1 MAVKMKNALVGSV
14 GLFAIAMAFALLA
27 IPQVSYADQAVD
39 ESDALAAADEA
50 RYSWVQDE
58 SGNWLYSDAQS
69 NLYVGWLKYGGA
81 WYWLNPET
89 GVMAVGVVEIDGMGY
104 HFAQSGALTYGWE
117 FDNGSWYCSNGSGV
131 LVNGWYSYNGGWY
144 YFQEG
149 TYAMYE
155 GMIDFGGQ
163 LYLLKPSVSGRMAVG
178 WELVEGGWYHFNG
191 SGCADSAWLEDGGD
205 WYYFDPMTH
214 VMATGWLQL
223 DSDWYYLSDSGVM
236 QTGWQFIS
244 GTWYYFDGSGIM
256 AAGDWYRI
264 GGTWYYF
271 HDWGGMATGWLQLD
285 NDWYWLRD
293 SGAMETGW
301 AQIDGAW
308 YHFANSGLMSSNGW
322 EKIGGSWYYFR
333 GWGGMVSREWINL
346 GTEGDDQWYYLKSSG
361 AMQTGWWYN
370 SGHYYYFGPNGLM
383 TSDSTS
389 PSYLAGEN
397 NRLSDMRSRGWYVS
411 PLLADEN
418 NTREERIEAMIST
431 AYEYLGDTYK
441 ACYSQAPGGYVDCSG
456 LAMQGLYAAGFDPWP
471 VSPERHSDKAYEYE
485 SRNMWNLPIQRV
497 SYSDRQRGDLIYYD
511 NGYGTIIHVAIYLG
525 DDRVIEAWPPSVTV
539 MSTVN
544 SIHPHVYG
552 VQRPFA

>member
-271 HDWGGMATGWLQLD
+271 HDWGGMATGWLQLG

-308 YHFANSGLMSSNGW
+308 YHFANSSLMSSNGW

-361 AMQTGWWYN
+361 AMQTGWSYN

-389 PSYLAGEN
+389 PSYLVGEN

>member
-50 RYSWVQDE
+50 RYSWVRDE
-58 SGNWLYSDAQS
+58 SGNWLYCDAQS

-89 GVMAVGVVEIDGMGY
+89 GVMAVGVVEIGGMGY

-163 LYLLKPSVSGRMAVG
+163 LYWLKPSASGRMAVG
-178 WELVEGGWYHFNG
+178 WELIDGDWYHFNG

-223 DSDWYYLSDSGVM
+223 GSDWYYLSDSGVM

-244 GTWYYFDGSGIM
+244 GAWYYFDGSGIM
-256 AAGDWYRI
+256 AAGDWCRI

-271 HDWGGMATGWLQLD
+271 HDWGGMATGWLQLG

-301 AQIDGAW
+301 AQIGGAW

-333 GWGGMVSREWINL
+333 SWGGMVSSEWINL

-361 AMQTGWWYN
+361 AMQTGWWHN
-370 SGHYYYFGPNGLM
+370 SGHYYYFGSNGLM
-383 TSDSTS
+383 LSDSTS

-411 PLLADEN
+411 PLLADEK

-471 VSPERHSDKAYEYE
+471 VSPERHSNPAYEYE

>member
-39 ESDALAAADEA
+39 EGDALAAADEA
-50 RYSWVQDE
+50 RPGWVRDE
-58 SGNWLYSDAQS
+58 SDNWLYYDAQS
-69 NLYVGWLKYGGA
+69 NLYAGWLKYGGA

-131 LVNGWYSYNGGWY
+131 LVSGWYSYNGGWY

-149 TYAMYE
+149 TYAIYE

-163 LYLLKPSVSGRMAVG
+163 LYWLKPSASGRMAVG
-178 WELVEGGWYHFNG
+178 WELIDGDWYHFNG
-191 SGCADSAWLEDGGD
+191 SGCADSAWFEDGGD

-223 DSDWYYLSDSGVM
+223 GSDWYYLSDSGVM

-244 GTWYYFDGSGIM
+244 GAWYYFDGSGIM
-256 AAGDWYRI
+256 AAGDWCRI

-271 HDWGGMATGWLQLD
+271 HDWGGMATGWLQLG

-301 AQIDGAW
+301 AQIGGAW

-333 GWGGMVSREWINL
+333 SWGGMVSSEWINL

-361 AMQTGWWYN
+361 AMQTGWWHN
-370 SGHYYYFGPNGLM
+370 SGHYYYFGSNGLM

-431 AYEYLGDTYK
+431 AYEYYGDTYK

>member
-1 MAVKMKNALVGSV
+1 MAAKMKNTLVGSV
-14 GLFAIAMAFALLA
+14 GLFAIAMAFTLFA
-27 IPQVSYADQAVD
+27 IPQASYADQAVD

-50 RYSWVQDE
+50 GYGWVRDE
-58 SGNWLYSDAQS
+58 SGNWLYYDAQS
-69 NLYVGWLKYGGA
+69 NLYAGWLKYGGA

-131 LVNGWYSYNGGWY
+131 LVSGWYSYNGGWY

-163 LYLLKPSVSGRMAVG
+163 LYWLNPSTSGRMAVG
-178 WELVEGGWYHFNG
+178 WEFVDGDWYHFNG

-223 DSDWYYLSDSGVM
+223 G
-236 QTGWQFIS
+236 
-244 GTWYYFDGSGIM
+244 
-256 AAGDWYRI
+256 
-264 GGTWYYF
+264 
-271 HDWGGMATGWLQLD
+271 

-301 AQIDGAW
+301 AQIGGAW

-322 EKIGGSWYYFR
+322 EKIDSSWYYFR
-333 GWGGMVSREWINL
+333 SWGGMVSSEWINL

-361 AMQTGWWYN
+361 AMQTGWWHN
-370 SGHYYYFGPNGLM
+370 SGHYYYFGSNGLM

-431 AYEYLGDTYK
+431 AYEYYGDTYK

-525 DDRVIEAWPPSVTV
+525 DDRVIEAWPPAVTV

>member
-1 MAVKMKNALVGSV
+1 MAAKMKNALVGSV
-14 GLFAIAMAFALLA
+14 GLFAIAMAFTLLA

-39 ESDALAAADEA
+39 GSDALAAADEA
-50 RYSWVQDE
+50 RYGWVHDE
-58 SGNWLYSDAQS
+58 SGNWLYYDAQS
-69 NLYVGWLKYGGA
+69 NQYVGWLKYGGA

-89 GVMAVGVVEIDGMGY
+89 GVMAVGVVEIGGMGY

-131 LVNGWYSYNGGWY
+131 LVSGWYSYNGGWY

-155 GMIDFGGQ
+155 GMIDFGDQ
-163 LYLLKPSVSGRMAVG
+163 LYWLKPSASGRMAVG
-178 WELVEGGWYHFNG
+178 WELVDGDWYHFSS

-223 DSDWYYLSDSGVM
+223 GSDWYYLSDSGVM
-236 QTGWQFIS
+236 QTRWQFIS

-271 HDWGGMATGWLQLD
+271 HDRGGMATGWLQLG

-293 SGAMETGW
+293 WGGMETGW
-301 AQIDGAW
+301 AQIGGAW
-308 YHFANSGLMSSNGW
+308 YHFANSGLMSCNGW
-322 EKIGGSWYYFR
+322 EKIGSSWYYFR
-333 GWGGMVSREWINL
+333 DWGGMVSGEWINL

-361 AMQTGWWYN
+361 AMQTGWWHN
-370 SGHYYYFGPNGLM
+370 SGHYYYFGSNGLM

-431 AYEYLGDTYK
+431 AYEHYGDTYK
-441 ACYSQAPGGYVDCSG
+441 ACYSQAPGGYIDCSG

-471 VSPERHSDKAYEYE
+471 VSPERHFDKNFEYE

-497 SYSDRQRGDLIYYD
+497 AYSDRQRGDLIYYD
-511 NGYGTIIHVAIYLG
+511 DGRGKIIHVAIYLG
-525 DDRVIEAWPPSVTV
+525 DDKVIEAWPPSVTV

>member
-1 MAVKMKNALVGSV
+1 MAAKMKNALVGSV
-14 GLFAIAMAFALLA
+14 GLFAIVMAFTLLA

-50 RYSWVQDE
+50 RYGWVHDE
-58 SGNWLYSDAQS
+58 SGNWLYYDAQS
-69 NLYVGWLKYGGA
+69 NQYVGWLKYGGA

-89 GVMAVGVVEIDGMGY
+89 GVMAVGVVEIGGMGY

-131 LVNGWYSYNGGWY
+131 LVSGWYSYNGGWY

-163 LYLLKPSVSGRMAVG
+163 LYWLNPSASGRMAVG

-191 SGCADSAWLEDGGD
+191 SGRADSAWLEDGGD

-223 DSDWYYLSDSGVM
+223 GSDWYYLSDSGVM

-271 HDWGGMATGWLQLD
+271 HDRGGMATGWLQLG

-293 SGAMETGW
+293 WGGMETGW
-301 AQIDGAW
+301 AQIGGAW
-308 YHFANSGLMSSNGW
+308 YHFANSGLMSCNGW
-322 EKIGGSWYYFR
+322 EKIGSSWYYFR
-333 GWGGMVSREWINL
+333 DWGGMVSGEWINL

-361 AMQTGWWYN
+361 AMQTGWWHN
-370 SGHYYYFGPNGLM
+370 SGHYYYFGSNGLM

-431 AYEYLGDTYK
+431 AYEHYGDTYK
-441 ACYSQAPGGYVDCSG
+441 ACYSQAPGGYIDCSG

-471 VSPERHSDKAYEYE
+471 VSPERHFDKAYEYE

-511 NGYGTIIHVAIYLG
+511 NGHGTIIHVAIYLG
-525 DDRVIEAWPPSVTV
+525 DDKVIEAWPPSVTV

>member
-50 RYSWVQDE
+50 RHGWVRDE
-58 SGNWLYSDAQS
+58 SDNWLYYDAQS
-69 NLYVGWLKYGGA
+69 NLYAGWLKYGGA

-117 FDNGSWYCSNGSGV
+117 FDNDSWYCSNGSGV
-131 LVNGWYSYNGGWY
+131 LV
-144 YFQEG
+144 
-149 TYAMYE
+149 
-155 GMIDFGGQ
+155 
-163 LYLLKPSVSGRMAVG
+163 SG
-178 WELVEGGWYHFNG
+178 
-191 SGCADSAWLEDGGD
+191 
-205 WYYFDPMTH
+205 
-214 VMATGWLQL
+214 
-223 DSDWYYLSDSGVM
+223 
-236 QTGWQFIS
+236 
-244 GTWYYFDGSGIM
+244 
-256 AAGDWYRI
+256 WYRI

-271 HDWGGMATGWLQLD
+271 HDWGGMATGWLQLG

-301 AQIDGAW
+301 AQIAGAW

-322 EKIGGSWYYFR
+322 EKIGSSWYYFR
-333 GWGGMVSREWINL
+333 SWGGMVSSEWINL

-361 AMQTGWWYN
+361 AMQTGWWHN
-370 SGHYYYFGPNGLM
+370 SGHYYYFGSNGLM

-431 AYEYLGDTYK
+431 AYEYYGDTYK

-471 VSPERHSDKAYEYE
+471 VSPERHSNPAYEYE

-525 DDRVIEAWPPSVTV
+525 DDKVIEAWPPSVTV
-539 MSTVN
+539 MPTVN
-544 SIHPHVYG
+544 GIHPHVYG

>member
-50 RYSWVQDE
+50 GHGWVRDE
-58 SGNWLYSDAQS
+58 SDNWLYYDAQS
-69 NLYVGWLKYGGA
+69 NLYAGWLKYGGA

-117 FDNGSWYCSNGSGV
+117 FDNGSWYYSNGSGV
-131 LVNGWYSYNGGWY
+131 LMSGWYSYNGGWY

-163 LYLLKPSVSGRMAVG
+163 LYWLKPSASGRMAVG
-178 WELVEGGWYHFNG
+178 WELIDGDWYHFNG

-223 DSDWYYLSDSGVM
+223 GSDWYY
-236 QTGWQFIS
+236 
-244 GTWYYFDGSGIM
+244 
-256 AAGDWYRI
+256 
-264 GGTWYYF
+264 
-271 HDWGGMATGWLQLD
+271 
-285 NDWYWLRD
+285 
-293 SGAMETGW
+293 
-301 AQIDGAW
+301 
-308 YHFANSGLMSSNGW
+308 
-322 EKIGGSWYYFR
+322 
-333 GWGGMVSREWINL
+333 
-346 GTEGDDQWYYLKSSG
+346 
-361 AMQTGWWYN
+361 
-370 SGHYYYFGPNGLM
+370 
-383 TSDSTS
+383 
-389 PSYLAGEN
+389 
-397 NRLSDMRSRGWYVS
+397 LSDMRSRGWYVS

-431 AYEYLGDTYK
+431 AYEYYGDTYK

-471 VSPERHSDKAYEYE
+471 VSPERHSNPAYEYE

-525 DDRVIEAWPPSVTV
+525 DDKVIEAWPPSVTV

-544 SIHPHVYG
+544 GIHPHVYG

>member
-1 MAVKMKNALVGSV
+1 MTAKMKNMLVGSV
-14 GLFAIAMAFALLA
+14 GLFAIAMAFTLFA
-27 IPQVSYADQAVD
+27 IPQVSYADQAAD
-39 ESDALAAADEA
+39 ESDALAVADEA
-50 RYSWVQDE
+50 KYGWVQDE
-58 SGNWLYSDAQS
+58 SGNWLYYDAQS
-69 NLYVGWLKYGGA
+69 NLYAGWLKYGGA
-81 WYWLNPET
+81 WYWFNPET

-117 FDNGSWYCSNGSGV
+117 FDDGSWYCSNGSGV
-131 LVNGWYSYNGGWY
+131 LVSGWYSYNGGWY

-163 LYLLKPSVSGRMAVG
+163 LYWLKPSASGRMAVG
-178 WELVEGGWYHFNG
+178 WELVDGDWYHFDG
-191 SGCADSAWLEDGGD
+191 SGCADTAWLECNGD

-223 DSDWYYLSDSGVM
+223 GSDWYYLSDSGVM

-244 GTWYYFDGSGIM
+244 GAWYYFDGSGVM

-271 HDWGGMATGWLQLD
+271 RDWGGMAIGWLQLGS
-285 NDWYWLRD
+285 DWYWLRD

-301 AQIDGAW
+301 AQIGGAW

-322 EKIGGSWYYFR
+322 EKIGSSWYYFR
-333 GWGGMVSREWINL
+333 DWGGMVSSEWINL

-361 AMQTGWWYN
+361 AMQTGWWHN
-370 SGHYYYFGPNGLM
+370 SGHYYYFGSNGLM

-431 AYEYLGDTYK
+431 AYEYYGDTYK

-471 VSPERHSDKAYEYE
+471 VNPKHHFYEEEYE

-511 NGYGTIIHVAIYLG
+511 NGHGLIIHVAIYLG
-525 DDRVIEAWPPSVTV
+525 DDKVIEAWPPSVTV

>member
-39 ESDALAAADEA
+39 EGDALAAADEA
-50 RYSWVQDE
+50 RYGWVQDE
-58 SGNWLYSDAQS
+58 SGNWLYYDAQS
-69 NLYVGWLKYGGA
+69 
-81 WYWLNPET
+81 
-89 GVMAVGVVEIDGMGY
+89 I
-104 HFAQSGALTYGWE
+104 
-117 FDNGSWYCSNGSGV
+117 
-131 LVNGWYSYNGGWY
+131 
-144 YFQEG
+144 
-149 TYAMYE
+149 
-155 GMIDFGGQ
+155 
-163 LYLLKPSVSGRMAVG
+163 
-178 WELVEGGWYHFNG
+178 
-191 SGCADSAWLEDGGD
+191 
-205 WYYFDPMTH
+205 
-214 VMATGWLQL
+214 
-223 DSDWYYLSDSGVM
+223 
-236 QTGWQFIS
+236 
-244 GTWYYFDGSGIM
+244 
-256 AAGDWYRI
+256 
-264 GGTWYYF
+264 
-271 HDWGGMATGWLQLD
+271 
-285 NDWYWLRD
+285 
-293 SGAMETGW
+293 
-301 AQIDGAW
+301 
-308 YHFANSGLMSSNGW
+308 
-322 EKIGGSWYYFR
+322 
-333 GWGGMVSREWINL
+333 
-346 GTEGDDQWYYLKSSG
+346 
-361 AMQTGWWYN
+361 
-370 SGHYYYFGPNGLM
+370 M

-418 NTREERIEAMIST
+418 NTREERIEAMVST
-431 AYEYLGDTYK
+431 AYEYYGDTYK

>member
-163 LYLLKPSVSGRMAVG
+163 LYLLKPSASGRMAVG

-271 HDWGGMATGWLQLD
+271 HDWGGMATGWLQLG

>member
-1 MAVKMKNALVGSV
+1 MLVS
-14 GLFAIAMAFALLA
+14 
-27 IPQVSYADQAVD
+27 
-39 ESDALAAADEA
+39 
-50 RYSWVQDE
+50 
-58 SGNWLYSDAQS
+58 
-69 NLYVGWLKYGGA
+69 
-81 WYWLNPET
+81 
-89 GVMAVGVVEIDGMGY
+89 
-104 HFAQSGALTYGWE
+104 
-117 FDNGSWYCSNGSGV
+117 
-131 LVNGWYSYNGGWY
+131 GWYSYNGGWY

-163 LYLLKPSVSGRMAVG
+163 LYWLNPSTSGRMAVG
-178 WELVEGGWYHFNG
+178 WEFVDGDWYHFNG

-256 AAGDWYRI
+256 AAGGWYRI

-271 HDWGGMATGWLQLD
+271 HDWGGMATGWLQLG

-301 AQIDGAW
+301 AQIGGAW

-346 GTEGDDQWYYLKSSG
+346 GTEGDDQWYYLNDSG
-361 AMQTGWWYN
+361 AMQTGWWHS
-370 SGHYYYFGPNGLM
+370 SGHYYYFGSNGLM

-471 VSPERHSDKAYEYE
+471 VSPERHSNPAYEYE

>member
-1 MAVKMKNALVGSV
+1 MTAKMKNALVGSV
-14 GLFAIAMAFALLA
+14 GLFAIAMAFTLFA
-27 IPQVSYADQAVD
+27 IPQVSYAGQAVD

-50 RYSWVQDE
+50 KYSWVQDE
-58 SGNWLYSDAQS
+58 SDNWLYCDAQS
-69 NLYVGWLKYGGA
+69 NLYTGWLKYGGA

-117 FDNGSWYCSNGSGV
+117 FDNDSWYCSNGSGV
-131 LVNGWYSYNGGWY
+131 LVSGWYSYNGGWY

-163 LYLLKPSVSGRMAVG
+163 LYWLKPSASGRMAVG
-178 WELVEGGWYHFNG
+178 WELIDGDWYHFKG

-223 DSDWYYLSDSGVM
+223 GSDWYYLSDSGVM

-256 AAGDWYRI
+256 AAGDWCRI

-271 HDWGGMATGWLQLD
+271 HDWGGMATGWLQLG

-301 AQIDGAW
+301 AQIGGAW

-322 EKIGGSWYYFR
+322 EKIGGSWCYFR
-333 GWGGMVSREWINL
+333 SWGVMVSSEWINL

-370 SGHYYYFGPNGLM
+370 SGHYYYFGSNGLM
-383 TSDSTS
+383 TSDSAS

-441 ACYSQAPGGYVDCSG
+441 ACYSQAPGGYVCDAGTVCGRVRPVAGEPRAPFQSG
-456 LAMQGLYAAGFDPWP
+456 VRIRIPQYVEPP
-471 VSPERHSDKAYEYE
+471 HSA
-485 SRNMWNLPIQRV
+485 RLVFRPPAR
-497 SYSDRQRGDLIYYD
+497 RP
-511 NGYGTIIHVAIYLG
+511 YLL
-525 DDRVIEAWPPSVTV
+525 
-539 MSTVN
+539 
-544 SIHPHVYG
+544 
-552 VQRPFA
+552 

>member
-1 MAVKMKNALVGSV
+1 
-14 GLFAIAMAFALLA
+14 
-27 IPQVSYADQAVD
+27 
-39 ESDALAAADEA
+39 
-50 RYSWVQDE
+50 
-58 SGNWLYSDAQS
+58 
-69 NLYVGWLKYGGA
+69 
-81 WYWLNPET
+81 
-89 GVMAVGVVEIDGMGY
+89 MAVGVVEIGGMGY

-131 LVNGWYSYNGGWY
+131 LVSGWYSYNGGWY

-163 LYLLKPSVSGRMAVG
+163 LYWLNPSASGRMAVG

-191 SGCADSAWLEDGGD
+191 SGRADSAWLEDGGD

-223 DSDWYYLSDSGVM
+223 GSDWYYLSDSGVM

-271 HDWGGMATGWLQLD
+271 HDWGGMATGWLQLG

-322 EKIGGSWYYFR
+322 EKIGSSWYYFR
-333 GWGGMVSREWINL
+333 DWGGMVSGEWINL

-361 AMQTGWWYN
+361 AMQTGWWHN
-370 SGHYYYFGPNGLM
+370 SGHYYYFGSNGLM

-431 AYEYLGDTYK
+431 AYEYYGDTYK

-471 VSPERHSDKAYEYE
+471 VSPERHSNPAYEYE

>member
-1 MAVKMKNALVGSV
+1 MTAKMKNALVGSV
-14 GLFAIAMAFALLA
+14 GLFAIAMAFTLFA
-27 IPQVSYADQAVD
+27 IPQVSYAGQAVD

-50 RYSWVQDE
+50 KYSWVQDE
-58 SGNWLYSDAQS
+58 SDNWLYCDAQS
-69 NLYVGWLKYGGA
+69 NLYTGWLKYGGA

-131 LVNGWYSYNGGWY
+131 LVSGWYSYNGGWY

-163 LYLLKPSVSGRMAVG
+163 LYLLKPSASGRMAVG

-271 HDWGGMATGWLQLD
+271 HDWGGMATGWLQLG

-301 AQIDGAW
+301 AQIGGAW

-322 EKIGGSWYYFR
+322 EKIGSSWYYFR
-333 GWGGMVSREWINL
+333 SWGGMVSSEWINL

-361 AMQTGWWYN
+361 AMQTGWWHN
-370 SGHYYYFGPNGLM
+370 SGHYYYFGSNGLM

-431 AYEYLGDTYK
+431 AYEYYGDTYK
-441 ACYSQAPGGYVDCSG
+441 ACYSQAPGANVDCSG

-471 VSPERHSDKAYEYE
+471 VSPERHSNPAYEYE

>member
-1 MAVKMKNALVGSV
+1 MTAKMKNALVGSV
-14 GLFAIAMAFALLA
+14 GFFVIAMAFTLFA

-50 RYSWVQDE
+50 RHGWVRDE
-58 SGNWLYSDAQS
+58 SDNWLYYDAQS
-69 NLYVGWLKYGGA
+69 NLYAGWLKYGGA

-131 LVNGWYSYNGGWY
+131 LVSGWYSYNGGWY

-163 LYLLKPSVSGRMAVG
+163 LYWLKPSASGRMAVG
-178 WELVEGGWYHFNG
+178 WELIDGDWYHFNG

-223 DSDWYYLSDSGVM
+223 GSDWYYLSDSGVM

-244 GTWYYFDGSGIM
+244 GTWYYFDGSGVM
-256 AAGDWYRI
+256 AAGDWCRI

-271 HDWGGMATGWLQLD
+271 RDWGGMAAGWLQLG

-301 AQIDGAW
+301 AQIGGAW

-322 EKIGGSWYYFR
+322 EKIGSSWYYFR
-333 GWGGMVSREWINL
+333 SWGGMVSSEWINL
-346 GTEGDDQWYYLKSSG
+346 GTEGRRPMVLPQVVGSHADGLVAQLGSLLLFWFQWPYDVRFYLSEL
-361 AMQTGWWYN
+361 
-370 SGHYYYFGPNGLM
+370 FGGREQP
-383 TSDSTS
+383 
-389 PSYLAGEN
+389 PFRHALA
-397 NRLSDMRSRGWYVS
+397 
-411 PLLADEN
+411 
-418 NTREERIEAMIST
+418 
-431 AYEYLGDTYK
+431 
-441 ACYSQAPGGYVDCSG
+441 
-456 LAMQGLYAAGFDPWP
+456 
-471 VSPERHSDKAYEYE
+471 
-485 SRNMWNLPIQRV
+485 RV
-497 SYSDRQRGDLIYYD
+497 VCEPAFGR
-511 NGYGTIIHVAIYLG
+511 
-525 DDRVIEAWPPSVTV
+525 
-539 MSTVN
+539 
-544 SIHPHVYG
+544 
-552 VQRPFA
+552 

>member
-1 MAVKMKNALVGSV
+1 MRGRVVL
-14 GLFAIAMAFALLA
+14 
-27 IPQVSYADQAVD
+27 
-39 ESDALAAADEA
+39 
-50 RYSWVQDE
+50 
-58 SGNWLYSDAQS
+58 AQS
-69 NLYVGWLKYGGA
+69 RDRRYGC
-81 WYWLNPET
+81 
-89 GVMAVGVVEIDGMGY
+89 GVVEIDGMGY

-117 FDNGSWYCSNGSGV
+117 FDNDSWYCSNGSGV
-131 LVNGWYSYNGGWY
+131 LVSGWYSYNGGWY

-163 LYLLKPSVSGRMAVG
+163 LYWLKPSASGRMAVG
-178 WELVEGGWYHFNG
+178 WELIDGDWYHFKG

-214 VMATGWLQL
+214 VMANGWLQL
-223 DSDWYYLSDSGVM
+223 GSDWYYLSDSGVM

-244 GTWYYFDGSGIM
+244 GTWYYFDGSGVM
-256 AAGDWYRI
+256 AAGDWCRI

-271 HDWGGMATGWLQLD
+271 HDWGGMATGWLQLG

-301 AQIDGAW
+301 AQIGGAW

-322 EKIGGSWYYFR
+322 EKIGSLWYYFR
-333 GWGGMVSREWINL
+333 SWGGMVSSEWINL

-361 AMQTGWWYN
+361 AMQTGWWHN
-370 SGHYYYFGPNGLM
+370 SGHYYYFGSNGLM

-431 AYEYLGDTYK
+431 AYEYYGDTYK

-471 VSPERHSDKAYEYE
+471 VSPERHSNPAYEYE

-525 DDRVIEAWPPSVTV
+525 DDKVIEAWPPSVTV

-544 SIHPHVYG
+544 GIHPHVYG

>member
-27 IPQVSYADQAVD
+27 IPQVSYADQAAD
-39 ESDALAAADEA
+39 GSDALAAADEA

-131 LVNGWYSYNGGWY
+131 LVSGWYSYNGGWY

-163 LYLLKPSVSGRMAVG
+163 LYWLKPSASGRMAVG

-271 HDWGGMATGWLQLD
+271 HDWGGMATGWLQLG